1 METLE
6 CDQCSIVKMNTIL
19 QNALI
24 DFMISV
30 RECCLLKG
38 IFVREE
44 KINHNKSNFM
54 ISVIRTGREFDE
66 LVFESCKNIFKVLKD
81 LTGID
86 VSVNILNEN
95 QLTELQLDS
104 IEDDNGIIYE
114 SVSSYDTINETECL
128 NDINKNIQYVKK
140 R

>member
-6 CDQCSIVKMNTIL
+6 CDQCSIVKMNTVL

-38 IFVREE
+38 ILVREE
-44 KINHNKSNFM
+44 KINYNKSNFM

-114 SVSSYDTINETECL
+114 SVSSYDTINETECYD
-128 NDINKNIQYVKK
+128 DINKNIQYVKK

>member
-1 METLE
+1 
-6 CDQCSIVKMNTIL
+6 
-19 QNALI
+19 
-24 DFMISV
+24 
-30 RECCLLKG
+30 
-38 IFVREE
+38 
-44 KINHNKSNFM
+44 M